1 MVCSALTILTVKLCS
16 TVHEN
21 NMDTPVCSALTI
33 LTVKL
38 CSTVQDNNMDTPS
51 PSNNQLRKSPR
62 KNVRVMPGY
71 LARKYDRKPS
81 ESRRIVKT
89 VGAMA
94 KMCTR
99 ESDGKEERKFINW
112 KSTCDLLDDNSS
124 NSEEGPIQIF

>member
-38 CSTVQDNNMDTPS
+38 CSTVQDDNMDTP
-51 PSNNQLRKSPR
+51 SPR

-71 LARKYDRKPS
+71 LAREYDWQKCAPEKVMERRKGS
-81 ESRRIVKT
+81 
-89 VGAMA
+89 
-94 KMCTR
+94 
-99 ESDGKEERKFINW
+99 
-112 KSTCDLLDDNSS
+112 L
-124 NSEEGPIQIF
+124 